1 MASMAGAAITRCDF
15 RVAPYSSHMFTPA
28 TVGFLFMRLWS
39 VVPASVAILLLGL
52 CDADAAATP
61 AERASVIV
69 VVGAPGEEE
78 YGRSFSQW
86 AARWEKA
93 AKQGG
98 AESKVIGLSAGA
110 SAGDRD
116 QLQQQLAVE
125 PKEGAE
131 LWLVLIGHGTFDG
144 KEAKFNLRSNDFTA
158 AELSGWLQP
167 FRRPIAVINTASASA
182 PFLQRLAATNRVV
195 LTSTRSGS
203 EVNFAR
209 FGQYLSESI
218 ADLSAD
224 LDKDGQTSL
233 LEAFLMASRQVKEFY
248 DVEGRLATEHALLDD
263 TGDGMGTPPDWFR
276 GVRASKSA
284 KDGATLDGFQAHQF
298 HLVKSDAEQKL
309 SPAIRTR
316 RNELERAIA
325 TLRDT
330 KAKLSEDEY
339 YEKLEVLLLDL
350 SRLYES
356 AGQKP

>member
-1 MASMAGAAITRCDF
+1 
-15 RVAPYSSHMFTPA
+15 MFTPA
-28 TVGFLFMRLWS
+28 TVGFLFMRLHRA
-39 VVPASVAILLLGL
+39 VPVSIVTLLLGL
-52 CDADAAATP
+52 SPAVAATP
-61 AERASVIV
+61 TAERASVIV
-69 VVGAPGEEE
+69 VVGAPGEED
-78 YGRSFSQW
+78 YGRSFAQW

-98 AESKVIGLSAGA
+98 AESKVIGLSAGG
-110 SAGDRD
+110 SAEDRD
-116 QLQQQLAVE
+116 QLQQQLMAE

-158 AELSGWLQP
+158 TELAGWLQP
-167 FRRPIAVINTASASA
+167 FRRPVAVINTASASA

-195 LTSTRSGS
+195 MTSTRSGS

-233 LEAFLMASRQVKEFY
+233 LEGFLMASRHVKEFY
-248 DVEGRLATEHALLDD
+248 DVEGRLATEHALVDD

-284 KDGATLDGFQAHQF
+284 KDGATLDGFRAHQF
-298 HLVKSDAEQKL
+298 HLVKSEAEQKL
-309 SPAIRTR
+309 SPAVRTQ

-325 TLRDT
+325 TLRET
-330 KAKLSEDEY
+330 KTKVPEDEY
-339 YEKLEVLLLDL
+339 YQKLEVMLLEL

-356 AGQKP
+356 AEKKP

>member
-1 MASMAGAAITRCDF
+1 
-15 RVAPYSSHMFTPA
+15 MFTPA
-28 TVGFLFMRLWS
+28 NVGFLFMRFRS
-39 VVPASVAILLLGL
+39 VIPVSIGTLLLML
-52 CDADAAATP
+52 SHVVAANAT

-69 VVGAPGEEE
+69 VVGAPGEED
-78 YGRSFSQW
+78 YGRSFAQW

-98 AESKVIGLSAGA
+98 AESKVIGLSTGE
-110 SAGDRD
+110 SFGDRD
-116 QLQQQLAVE
+116 QLQQQLAAE
-125 PKEGAE
+125 SKEGAE

-158 AELSGWLQP
+158 TELSGWLQP

-195 LTSTRSGS
+195 MTSTRSGS

-233 LEAFLMASRQVKEFY
+233 LEAFLMASRHVKEFY
-248 DVEGRLATEHALLDD
+248 DVEGRLATEHALVDD

-284 KDGATLDGFQAHQF
+284 KDGATLDGFRAHQF

-309 SPAIRTR
+309 SPAVRTQ
-316 RNELERAIA
+316 RNDLERAIA
-325 TLRDT
+325 ILRDT
-330 KAKLSEDEY
+330 KAKLPEDEY
-339 YEKLEVLLLDL
+339 YQKLEALLIDL
-350 SRLYES
+350 SRLYEG
-356 AGQKP
+356 AEKKR

>member
-1 MASMAGAAITRCDF
+1 
-15 RVAPYSSHMFTPA
+15 MFKPA
-28 TVGFLFMRLWS
+28 TVGFLFMRLRR
-39 VVPASVAILLLGL
+39 VLPVYILALFPGL
-52 CDADAAATP
+52 HSAAVAATP
-61 AERASVIV
+61 AERPSVIV

-78 YGRSFSQW
+78 YGRSFAQW
-86 AARWEKA
+86 ASRWEKA

-98 AESKVIGLSAGA
+98 AASKVIGLSAGA

-116 QLQQQLAVE
+116 QLQQQLVAE

-158 AELSGWLQP
+158 TELAGWLQP

-195 LTSTRSGS
+195 ITATRSGS

-218 ADLSAD
+218 GDLSAD

-284 KDGATLDGFQAHQF
+284 KDGATLDGFRAHQF

-330 KAKLSEDEY
+330 KAKLPEDDY
-339 YEKLEVLLLDL
+339 YQKIEALLIDL

-356 AGQKP
+356 AEKKP